1 MIWGVLVLFYEWQWE
16 RSTSTMSTNTI
27 LCLVNNFKA
36 SASGK
41 GVLVLFFRMKN
52 STSSYLQVCKC
63 RRSTSTIFRLTSVI
77 WMKVVGH
84 WSTGTILWDEMQPT
98 IILHDETP
106 SFSWSVGNRQGT
118 YFRSIFLSNNSCSI
132 SSNKKWPGPLCPW
145 GNTLS
150 CALNSSNWTAS
161 RCVGTGSVAS
171 VSSPSVLVSFSP
183 Q

>member
-41 GVLVLFFRMKN
+41 GVLVLFLEWRIA
-52 STSSYLQVCKC
+52 QVVMCKCKC

-118 YFRSIFLSNNSCSI
+118 YFRSIFLSNNSCSF
-132 SSNKKWPGPLCPW
+132 SSNKIWPLGPLCPW
-145 GNTLS
+145 GNTMG
-150 CALNSSNWTAS
+150 CALNSSN
-161 RCVGTGSVAS
+161 
-171 VSSPSVLVSFSP
+171 
-183 Q
+183 

>member
-41 GVLVLFFRMKN
+41 GVLVLFLEWRIA
-52 STSSYLQVCKC
+52 QVVMCKLKC

-84 WSTGTILWDEMQPT
+84 WSTSAILWDEMQPT

-118 YFRSIFLSNNSCSI
+118 YFQSIFLSNNSCSF
-132 SSNKKWPGPLCPW
+132 SSNKIWPLGPLCPW
-145 GNTLS
+145 GNTMG
-150 CALNSSNWTAS
+150 CALNSSN
-161 RCVGTGSVAS
+161 
-171 VSSPSVLVSFSP
+171 
-183 Q
+183 

>member
-1 MIWGVLVLFYEWQWE
+1 M
-16 RSTSTMSTNTI
+16 ND
-27 LCLVNNFKA
+27 
-36 SASGK
+36 SGK
-41 GVLVLFFRMKN
+41 GVLVLFLEWRIA
-52 STSSYLQVCKC
+52 QVVMCKCKC